1 MTMVVVEHPSLAKL
15 LKVAFETIWGQGLTF
30 EQAYDRFVT
39 RQVKT
44 A

>member
-1 MTMVVVEHPSLAKL
+1 V
-15 LKVAFETIWGQGLTF
+15 LKVAFETIWSQGLTF
-30 EQAYDRFVT
+30 EQAYDRLVT